1 MVRRQ
6 SPQPSAPPACAFG
19 FDLGITNG
27 QVGFGSAGT
36 GSLVRDQSGTASV
49 PMMVSWAEGKVLVGQ
64 AAKRQLL
71 INPAT
76 VSGIMRLVGRRFDSA
91 AVNAIKRRLPFRI
104 SADQSGGV
112 AVWLGERSFGA
123 EAICALLL
131 QRLRQV
137 AEAYM
142 GEAVSEVHV
151 AVPAHFDS
159 TQREA
164 VRSAAERVGLTAEVL
179 EAPRAAL
186 RAFYPQQLPAGTRQ
200 AIVHLGGGSAEVT
213 LLEVGGIEV
222 EQKGEGGDG
231 FLGGDLL
238 DSAIA
243 QLLLTESEAAQHP
256 ELMQDPLCMQRIRE
270 AAEHAKW
277 EAGERGE
284 ATIELRHL
292 HTVGEDDLHLGLSLT
307 RERLAQLASPLI
319 SGLLEICSATLD
331 RARLGVDEIDG
342 LVLVGGQCRL
352 PFVRSALADLFQRE
366 PLCDPEPEGTV
377 ARGAALE
384 GLQQRQQAEEILE
397 LDVPRLR

>member
-1 MVRRQ
+1 MARSRL
-6 SPQPSAPPACAFG
+6 PAPTAPPACAFG

-27 QVGFGSAGT
+27 QVGFASAKT
-36 GSLVRDQSGTASV
+36 ASLVRDQSGTASV
-49 PMMVSWAEGKVLVGQ
+49 PMVVSWAEGKVLVGQ

-76 VSGIMRLVGRRFDSA
+76 VSGIMRLLGRRFDSA
-91 AVNAIKRRLPFRI
+91 AVSSIKRRLPFRI

-123 EAICALLL
+123 EAICALLI

-142 GEAVSEVHV
+142 GEAVPEVYI
-151 AVPAHFDS
+151 AVPAHFDGA
-159 TQREA
+159 QREA
-164 VRSAAERVGLTAEVL
+164 VRSAAGRAGLAADIL

-186 RAFYPQQLPAGTRQ
+186 RAFYPTELPAGTRQ
-200 AIVHLGGGSAEVT
+200 AIVHLGGGSAEVS
-213 LLEVGGIEV
+213 LLEVGRMEV
-222 EQKGEGGDG
+222 EQLGEGGDG

-238 DSAIA
+238 DSAIV

-256 ELMQDPLCMQRIRE
+256 ELMRDPLCMQRLRE

-277 EAGERGE
+277 EASENAE
-284 ATIELRHL
+284 ASIELRHL
-292 HTVGEDDLHLGLSLT
+292 HTVGDDDLHIGLTLA

-319 SGLLEICSATLD
+319 TELVELCSTTLE
-331 RARLGVDEIDG
+331 RARLRVEQIDG
-342 LVLVGGQCRL
+342 AVLVGGQCRL
-352 PFVRSALADLFQRE
+352 PFVRNALADFFQRE

-397 LDVPRLR
+397 LDIPTLR